1 MLQENTAVLETSR
14 EGKFSLTFEIHH
26 VSWNQTIHLSVR
38 IRTLLIVLLSQ
49 VNAVR
54 ILPSY
59 IFKVHINII
68 LLCSKVCLPFIFLH
82 QTPLCIYFPCTPR
95 PPTPS
100 LCQSRRHWYD
110 YRNNIWRGYKSR
122 GSSLRSFWI
131 LLISWPLK
139 SKTCYWHL
147 IVEREKC
154 QQN

>member
-14 EGKFSLTFEIHH
+14 EGKFSLTFESHH

-59 IFKVHINII
+59 IFKVRINII
-68 LLCSKVCLPFIFLH
+68 LLCSKVCLPFIFQH

-95 PPTPS
+95 PPHRLSAS
-100 LCQSRRHWYD
+100 LVIIDMITVIIFGEGTNEEVPPYAVF
-110 YRNNIWRGYKSR
+110 
-122 GSSLRSFWI
+122 GSS
-131 LLISWPLK
+131 
-139 SKTCYWHL
+139 
-147 IVEREKC
+147 
-154 QQN
+154 